1 MHGGE
6 QDAVVALLD
15 GWELPGWPGP
25 AGAFFRRYLE
35 LDPTFAPHNVIV
47 AEHAGRLLGC
57 VQIFPRRLRVR
68 RRGAQ
73 GDGLAETPVGGIGSV
88 FTHPEARG
96 AGLASALLERAVAE
110 MRARGFELSLLF
122 ASRHAFYG
130 RLGWHLWPRERA
142 LWLRPEAARAAAPDP
157 SLRVEPFEPARDLA
171 DAFALHQAYSGALEG
186 TWVRDAVFFG
196 AQLDFAGQP
205 SEDFLLARA
214 AHDGTLL
221 AFARAAAVQGTLLV
235 TELARRP
242 EPRAAEALA
251 ELVLAL
257 LAPRDP
263 DRLANDCGR
272 PSHELRQVLVAPCH
286 RDPEL
291 ADALARRG
299 VRVRSFSSRDAM
311 VRVLDAEAFARRTGV
326 ARAPGESE
334 VTWLERALPPDRL
347 VLWPADRF

>member
-326 ARAPGESE
+326 ARAPGESA
-334 VTWLERALPPDRL
+334 VPWLERELPPDRL